1 VRLRSRAKSSAAK
14 IRPDRS
20 GVAEQ
25 ILERLVID
33 FALSMR
39 AIRDIGPRR
48 AVEAVVVES
57 V

>member
-14 IRPDRS
+14 IRPDRR

-39 AIRDIGPRR
+39 AIRHIGPRG